1 MVGVTKRHVCS
12 VKHCGSRTRSLDP
25 ADHTRPL
32 CKEHGGE
39 DADASARLVGLRQGA
54 RNVHEEQLHQVAVLA
69 AFVNASAV
77 STVEKV
83 HGQQTANA
91 LFQKVASDPQVLKFL
106 QHDEWTEHARGEANF
121 ALNATDLYLRDFLH
135 HTQFSEQLLHLFVTR
150 LHFNAD
156 GASKTLFS
164 DYERMFGQP
173 LAEGK
178 TFSRATFLEAALSH
192 NIPSHYPHYKLQLYN
207 NERNRQLSNGTVADT
222 HDTKKYG
229 FQLRET
235 HAGAGPSVSEIRD
248 TLQNLL
254 RSVTQEGDKVEA
266 FFKSRRDWCDG
277 VLEKFE
283 AADNSSKQGL
293 TFLNTDLK
301 EHVASVEE
309 AQGTIQQV
317 QADIVLVQHTLNQ
330 TQEMHRVLRQDEA
343 FAQSSDA
350 LLQEHDQLLLE
361 LVDNKRR
368 RRRPEADAA
377 VAAGRARRDRARP
390 VAAGGPRGG
399 DQAPDRRQDGQ
410 HQQPAGLRRG
420 AQGQL

>member
-192 NIPSHYPHYKLQLYN
+192 NIPSHYPRYKLQLYN

-229 FQLRET
+229 FQLRVL
-235 HAGAGPSVSEIRD
+235 AGWLDE
-248 TLQNLL
+248 LL
-254 RSVTQEGDKVEA
+254 RSRAFSKTAAAVMGGTSLDKALRTKLFVNTEWHRMLIGRDVTAVNPEA
-266 FFKSRRDWCDG
+266 AARGGFSLTTNTFVGGGAKE
-277 VLEKFE
+277 VLERCTAPGTDWSARLVAVHE
-283 AADNSSKQGL
+283 SL
-293 TFLNTDLK
+293 TPLLFGVDLYCPRRT
-301 EHVASVEE
+301 VS
-309 AQGTIQQV
+309 
-317 QADIVLVQHTLNQ
+317 Q
-330 TQEMHRVLRQDEA
+330 TE
-343 FAQSSDA
+343 
-350 LLQEHDQLLLE
+350 DQLCE
-361 LVDNKRR
+361 LRRWETREQKKRGRLRKGGARVVDAQLTRR
-368 RRRPEADAA
+368 GRLRKHWRALGFKKKPSPPDYLAN
-377 VAAGRARRDRARP
+377 AGVVRARALDFR
-390 VAAGGPRGG
+390 
-399 DQAPDRRQDGQ
+399 
-410 HQQPAGLRRG
+410 
-420 AQGQL
+420 